1 MNKFFSF
8 EEMIT
13 PIIIKVLFWVGLAA
27 SVIFGLITIFTGI
40 IEEEFLLIFSGLLT
54 VVVGSLLVRVY
65 CELLIIM
72 FKIYETLKQIRDK

>member
-54 VVVGSLLVRVY
+54 IVIGSLLVRVY

>member
-27 SVIFGLITIFTGI
+27 SVLFGLTTIFSGI
-40 IEEEFLLIFSGLLT
+40 VEEEFLLILTGLIIII
-54 VVVGSLLVRVY
+54 VGTLLVRVY

-72 FKIYETLKQIRDK
+72 FKIYEILKQIRDK

>member
-13 PIIIKVLFWVGLAA
+13 PIIIKVLFWIGLAA

-40 IEEEFLLIFSGLLT
+40 IEEEFLLIFSCLLT
-54 VVVGSLLVRVY
+54 IVVGSLLVRVY

>member
-13 PIIIKVLFWVGLAA
+13 PIIIKVLFWIGLAA

-54 VVVGSLLVRVY
+54 IVVGSLLVRVY

>member
-13 PIIIKVLFWVGLAA
+13 PVIIKVLFWIGLVAA
-27 SVIFGLITIFTGI
+27 VIFGLITIFTGI
-40 IEEEFLLIFSGLLT
+40 IEQEFLLMFSGLIT
-54 VVVGSLLVRVY
+54 IVIGSLLVRVY

>member
-40 IEEEFLLIFSGLLT
+40 IEEEFLLIFSCLLT
-54 VVVGSLLVRVY
+54 IVIGSLLVRVY